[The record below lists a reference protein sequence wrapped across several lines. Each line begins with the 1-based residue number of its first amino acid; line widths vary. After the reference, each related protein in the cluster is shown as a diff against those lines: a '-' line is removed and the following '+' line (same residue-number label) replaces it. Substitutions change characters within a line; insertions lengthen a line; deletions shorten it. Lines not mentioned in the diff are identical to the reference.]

1 MGRPAEFFKKGFLKI
16 LLIINTKP
24 QKNAVLYLNIRQ
36 AIHKILQK
44 NKGNHLTAFIV
55 DCDLFI
61 RLALN
66 TVNNLI

>member
-44 NKGNHLTAFIV
+44 KQRQSF
-55 DCDLFI
+55 DCLYCGL
-61 RLALN
+61 RL
-66 TVNNLI
+66 IYQIGIKYRQ